1 MIMADDEDMI
11 ALIVL
16 IVHTSSSNDT
26 HKISLNGRDGTCCTS
41 SVAGGEFRN
50 HGASGGSGAYW
61 GLVHALWGSSS
72 PCSMEGARAT
82 H

>member
-1 MIMADDEDMI
+1 MIMTDDEDMI
-11 ALIVL
+11 AL

-26 HKISLNGRDGTCCTS
+26 HKISLNGRDGTCTS

-50 HGASGGSGAYW
+50 HGASGGIGPCW
-61 GLVHALWGSSS
+61 GLVQALWGSSS
-72 PCSMEGARAT
+72 PCPMEGARAT